1 MEDALYYIGLGL
13 IITFSL
19 IRKVRKEAA
28 KSKSKRNS
36 APQNQPP
43 AELSEILNELKKM
56 EGAYKSTQ
64 KQKRVEANTDTDS
77 TNKRAHAQ
85 SATMPTQNCNEAQ
98 SLEIIF
104 DEEEE
109 FMKHGSDHHKTTYTT
124 VKESAA
130 KKAVANTGKA
140 QKSENKAKNSTA
152 KKAVANTGKAQKPEN
167 KAKNSENSTN
177 GEEFNLRDAVI
188 YSEILK
194 PKFEE

>member
-1 MEDALYYIGLGL
+1 MEDTLYYIGLGL

-19 IRKVRKEAA
+19 IRKARKEAA

-56 EGAYKSTQ
+56 EDAYKSTQ
-64 KQKRVEANTDTDS
+64 KQKRVEASTDTDS

-85 SATMPTQNCNEAQ
+85 SATMPTHNHNEAQ

-104 DEEEE
+104 DEEE
-109 FMKHGSDHHKTTYTT
+109 FIKHGSDHYKTTYTT
-124 VKESAA
+124 VKESAT
-130 KKAVANTGKA
+130 KKAVANTNKA
-140 QKSENKAKNSTA
+140 QKS
-152 KKAVANTGKAQKPEN
+152 EN

>member
-19 IRKVRKEAA
+19 IHKARKVAA

-36 APQNQPP
+36 APQNQLP

-64 KQKRVEANTDTDS
+64 KQKRVEASTDTDS

-85 SATMPTQNCNEAQ
+85 SATMPTHNHDEAQ
-98 SLEIIF
+98 SLETIF

-109 FMKHGSDHHKTTYTT
+109 FMKHGSDHHKTTYTA
-124 VKESAA
+124 VKEGAA
-130 KKAVANTGKA
+130 KKAVANT
-140 QKSENKAKNSTA
+140 N
-152 KKAVANTGKAQKPEN
+152 KAQKPEN